1 MNSSLDLIKTTLL
14 DVTKNV
20 NHYFARDKT
29 DDYIVWAEDG
39 EGASLHANNKKSIKV
54 TQGTIDYFTKSEDN
68 LSDQIEAELTT
79 AGVSFSLNSVG
90 REDETGYIHYE
101 WVFEVS

>member
-1 MNSSLDLIKTTLL
+1 MNSNLDLIKKSLL
-14 DVTKNV
+14 TVTKNV
-20 NHYFARDKT
+20 NHYSAKDKEG
-29 DDYIVWAEDG
+29 DYIVWAEDG

-68 LSDQIEAELTT
+68 LSDQIEAALTT

-90 REDETGYIHYE
+90 YEDETGYIHYE